1 MSRPDHYQPSAA
13 ESAEETYDLSEQVGF
28 ILRQA
33 VQRHVSLFGEIMGSE
48 LTPTQWAVLSR
59 LYLEGGSS
67 QNLLG
72 RQTAMD
78 AATIK
83 GVVDRLIKRKLVQT
97 TADPG
102 DGRRVIVQLTETGR
116 AYTRELMPK
125 AETVTKVTLAPLATS
140 QRATLIAL
148 LKQLR

>member
-1 MSRPDHYQPSAA
+1 MSRPSASA
-13 ESAEETYDLSEQVGF
+13 ESPAEEGYELSEQVGF

-33 VQRHVSLFGEIMGSE
+33 MQRHVSIFGEIMGND

-59 LYLEGGSS
+59 LYQDGGSS

-83 GVVDRLIKRKLVQT
+83 GVVDRLLKRKLVQT
-97 TADPG
+97 KPDPE
-102 DGRRVIVQLTETGR
+102 DGRRMIVELTGLG
-116 AYTRELMPK
+116 ADYTRKLLPK
-125 AETVTKVTLAPLATS
+125 AEAVTRETLAPLATG
-140 QRATLIAL
+140 QRATLLAL

>member
-1 MSRPDHYQPSAA
+1 MARSSTAA
-13 ESAEETYDLSEQVGF
+13 ETPEPADESYDLAEQVGF
-28 ILRQA
+28 IMRQA
-33 VQRHVSLFGEIMGSE
+33 GQRHVSIFNEIMGAD
-48 LTPTQWAVLSR
+48 LTPTQWAVLAR
-59 LYLEGGSS
+59 LYQDGGSS

-83 GVVDRLIKRKLVQT
+83 GVVDRLLKRKLVQT
-97 TADPG
+97 KPDPE
-102 DGRRVIVQLTETGR
+102 DGRRLIVELSPAGV
-116 AYTRELMPK
+116 AYTRELLPK
-125 AETVTKVTLAPLATS
+125 AETVTKVTLAPLATN

>member
-1 MSRPDHYQPSAA
+1 MSRLRPSTAKA
-13 ESAEETYDLSEQVGF
+13 PESAEESYDLAEQIGF

-33 VQRHVSLFGEIMGSE
+33 IQRHVSIFTEIMGAD

-59 LYLEGGSS
+59 LYQDGASS

-83 GVVDRLIKRKLVQT
+83 GVVDRLIKRNLVQSSS
-97 TADPG
+97 DP
-102 DGRRVIVQLTETGR
+102 DDARRVIVQLTEEGK
-116 AYTRELMPK
+116 AYTRELLPK
-125 AETVTKVTLAPLATS
+125 AETVTKVTLAPLATG

>member
-1 MSRPDHYQPSAA
+1 MSRPSRVA
-13 ESAEETYDLSEQVGF
+13 ETPEPAEEGYDLAEQVGF
-28 ILRQA
+28 IMRQA
-33 VQRHVSLFGEIMGSE
+33 AQRHVSIFSEIMGSD
-48 LTPTQWAVLSR
+48 LTPTQWAVLAR
-59 LYLEGGSS
+59 LYQDGGSS

-83 GVVDRLIKRKLVQT
+83 GVVDRLLKRKLVQT
-97 TADPG
+97 KPDPE
-102 DGRRVIVQLTETGR
+102 DGRRLIVELSPTGLD
-116 AYTRELMPK
+116 YTRELLPK
-125 AETVTKVTLAPLATS
+125 AETVTKVTLAPLATN

>member
-1 MSRPDHYQPSAA
+1 MSRGSRHPARKPALA
-13 ESAEETYDLSEQVGF
+13 TESYELSEQVGF

-33 VQRHVSLFGEIMGSE
+33 MQRHVSIFGEIMGEE
-48 LTPTQWAVLSR
+48 LTPTQWAVLSQ
-59 LYLEGGSS
+59 LYRDGGSS

-83 GVVDRLIKRKLVQT
+83 GVVDRLIKRNLVQT
-97 TADPG
+97 TPDPE
-102 DGRRVIVQLTETGR
+102 DSRRVIVELTDSG
-116 AYTRELMPK
+116 ASYASELLPK
-125 AETVTKVTLAPLATS
+125 AGTVTKVTLSPLTTR

>member
-1 MSRPDHYQPSAA
+1 MSRPSA
-13 ESAEETYDLSEQVGF
+13 SAEPPAPADEGYELSEQVGF

-33 VQRHVSLFGEIMGSE
+33 MQRHVSIFGEIMGND

-59 LYLEGGSS
+59 LYQDGGSS

-83 GVVDRLIKRKLVQT
+83 GVVDRLLKRKLVQT
-97 TADPG
+97 KPDPE
-102 DGRRVIVQLTETGR
+102 DGRRVIVELTGLG
-116 AYTRELMPK
+116 ADYTRKLLPK
-125 AETVTKVTLAPLATS
+125 AETVTKVTLAPLATG

>member
-1 MSRPDHYQPSAA
+1 MSGPDPSHAIAA
-13 ESAEETYDLSEQVGF
+13 EPEAESYDLSEQVGF

-33 VQRHVSLFGEIMGSE
+33 IQRHVSLFNEIMGPE

-83 GVVDRLIKRKLVQT
+83 GVVDRLIKRKLVHT
-97 TADPG
+97 TADPD
-102 DGRRVIVQLTETGR
+102 DGRRVIVQLTEAGR

-140 QRATLIAL
+140 QRTTLLSL

>member
-1 MSRPDHYQPSAA
+1 MSRPSA
-13 ESAEETYDLSEQVGF
+13 SAEPPAPADEGYELSEQVGF

-33 VQRHVSLFGEIMGSE
+33 MQRHVSIFGEIMGND

-59 LYLEGGSS
+59 LYQDGGSS

-83 GVVDRLIKRKLVQT
+83 GVVDRLLKRKLVQT
-97 TADPG
+97 KPDPE
-102 DGRRVIVQLTETGR
+102 DGRRVIVELTGLG
-116 AYTRELMPK
+116 ADYTRKLLPK
-125 AETVTKVTLAPLATS
+125 AETVTKATLAPLAAG

>member
-1 MSRPDHYQPSAA
+1 MSRPSRVVETP
-13 ESAEETYDLSEQVGF
+13 EPAEEGYDLAEQVGF
-28 ILRQA
+28 IMRQA
-33 VQRHVSLFGEIMGSE
+33 AQRHVSIFNEIMGND
-48 LTPTQWAVLSR
+48 LTPTQWAVLAR
-59 LYLEGGSS
+59 LYQDGSSS

-83 GVVDRLIKRKLVQT
+83 GVVDRLLKRKLVQT
-97 TADPG
+97 KPDPE
-102 DGRRVIVQLTETGR
+102 DGRRVIVELSPTG
-116 AYTRELMPK
+116 ADYTRELLPK
-125 AETVTKVTLAPLATS
+125 AETVTKVTLAPLATN